1 MMRSLVVL
9 SLLVFGAVDVE
20 HALTLINQGKTD
32 EAIAALREELD
43 KSPDNARAH
52 ELIGIAYLKQNRLN
66 EAEKETQRAVELSPE
81 SAGARVALARVAI
94 ARQNWDLASSSL
106 AKASEIDSSHA
117 EIPLYKGSLFLAKK
131 EYRNAVD
138 TLTPYVAANPDE
150 PYGHYYLG
158 LSHYGMKKP
167 DKMVEQFQR
176 FLELAP
182 KAPEAARVESLLRS
196 VR

>member
-1 MMRSLVVL
+1 MRSLVML
-9 SLLVFGAVDVE
+9 SLLMFGSVDID

-43 KSPDNARAH
+43 KHPENARAH
-52 ELIGIAYLKQNRLN
+52 ELIGLAYLKQNRVN
-66 EAEKETQRAVELSPE
+66 EAEKEAQRAVELSQD
-81 SAGARVALARVAI
+81 SASAHVALARVAI
-94 ARQNWDLASSSL
+94 ARQNWNLASSSL
-106 AKASEIDSSHA
+106 AKASERDSGNS
-117 EIPLYKGSLFLAKK
+117 EIALYKGSLFLAKK
-131 EYRNAVD
+131 EYKSAVD
-138 TLTPYVAANPDE
+138 TLTPYVASNPDE